1 MKELITLIAKSLVK
15 QPEAV
20 SVTVTVKG
28 DVEVYE
34 VHVAPEDMGK
44 VLESRA
50 ELLKQSELSQ
60 KQQLLKKTKKYP
72 LILSKG

>member
-44 VLESRA
+44 VVGKQGRIAKAIRA
-50 ELLKQSELSQ
+50 VAKAAAIKEN
-60 KQQLLKKTKKYP
+60 KK
-72 LILSKG
+72 ISVDIV